1 MEEEFYGA
9 THSEIIENIRKSFS
23 GDGYRNFSF
32 FNYPDKLVL
41 ECEVH
46 KGYLG
51 FNNGALS
58 IGECF
63 WAKERHE
70 FPITK
75 R

>member
-1 MEEEFYGA
+1 MAEKSYGE

-41 ECEVH
+41 ECEIH
-46 KGYLG
+46 KGYLD
-51 FNNGALS
+51 FDNGKLS

-63 WAKERHE
+63 WKKERYE
-70 FPITK
+70 FPIK
-75 R
+75 KQ

>member
-1 MEEEFYGA
+1 MKEEFFGS

-41 ECEVH
+41 ECEAH
-46 KGYLG
+46 KGFLS
-51 FNNGALS
+51 FNNGKIS
-58 IGECF
+58 IDELF
-63 WAKERHE
+63 WEKEHYE
-70 FPITK
+70 FPIKK